1 MKNDIADDLEWRLK
15 VISGTVDCFSVCVS
29 QKYNFYNV
37 RKSITERS
45 DIRRQL
51 YTVVFDRKDCY
62 VIRERDLLAIANFL
76 VY

>member
-51 YTVVFDRKDCY
+51 YLLLYSTGKTVMWY
-62 VIRERDLLAIANFL
+62 VSATC
-76 VY
+76 